1 MEVSAELYKGGRI
14 TIPVQIRNLF
24 NMHGG
29 DQLTFRVEDNAITV
43 LTEAQLLAEARA
55 ALRADVCADHS
66 LVDELIAE
74 RRAEAAKE
82 NLEEPTYSR
91 NNVRKDAPDA

>member
-43 LTEAQLLAEARA
+43 LTEAQLLAEARV
-55 ALRADVCADHS
+55 ALRADVSADHS

-74 RRAEAAKE
+74 RRAEVAKE
-82 NLEEPTYSR
+82 NLEDPTYSR
-91 NNVRKDAPDA
+91 NNVRKDAPNA

>member
-29 DQLTFRVEDNAITV
+29 DQLTFRVENNAITV
-43 LTEAQLLAEARA
+43 LTEAQLWGGSTAGNTFSLA
-55 ALRADVCADHS
+55 S
-66 LVDELIAE
+66 
-74 RRAEAAKE
+74 
-82 NLEEPTYSR
+82 
-91 NNVRKDAPDA
+91 

>member
-29 DQLTFRVEDNAITV
+29 DQLTFRVENNAITV

-55 ALRADVCADHS
+55 ALRADVPADHS

-82 NLEEPTYSR
+82 NLEGATYSR
-91 NNVRKDAPDA
+91 NNVRKDAPNA

>member
-43 LTEAQLLAEARA
+43 LTEAQLLAEARV
-55 ALRADVCADHS
+55 ALRADVPADHS

-74 RRAEAAKE
+74 RRAEVAKE
-82 NLEEPTYSR
+82 NLEDPT
-91 NNVRKDAPDA
+91 

>member
-43 LTEAQLLAEARA
+43 LGGAQRRVTLLVLRYGLKSRSKKTRG
-55 ALRADVCADHS
+55 ALGCNESATPTPWKLNRADV
-66 LVDELIAE
+66 
-74 RRAEAAKE
+74 
-82 NLEEPTYSR
+82 
-91 NNVRKDAPDA
+91 